1 MQEDVRSNQPSWLW
15 VVAGV
20 ISILFGLAALFWPGI
35 TLVVLVWLFG
45 FYVLVYGIVELI
57 AMFRAISAGTTWW
70 THLLIGLVSI
80 GVGLYVLFFPGV
92 SAVVLLFTIAF
103 WAIAIG
109 VVEIV
114 VGISRGNFLT
124 VVIGVISILFGLLLL
139 SNPLAGALAYIW
151 VVGALAIV
159 RGILLIVQAF
169 RPTAGRPAAS

>member
-1 MQEDVRSNQPSWLW
+1 MSS
-15 VVAGV
+15 
-20 ISILFGLAALFWPGI
+20 S
-35 TLVVLVWLFG
+35 
-45 FYVLVYGIVELI
+45 
-57 AMFRAISAGTTWW
+57 
-70 THLLIGLVSI
+70 
-80 GVGLYVLFFPGV
+80 FPGV

-151 VVGALAIV
+151 VVGGIGDRARHPADRAGFQAHCRPPSGELAGFAGAWYEVAPALAQLP
-159 RGILLIVQAF
+159 RRQL
-169 RPTAGRPAAS
+169 